1 MCSVGTA
8 GVGVARFQNLG
19 DGGHVEFTW
28 REEWILWLEGGEDE
42 ARRLD
47 GEENGMESGVWPGR
61 D

>member
-1 MCSVGTA
+1 M
-8 GVGVARFQNLG
+8 ARFQNLG

-47 GEENGMESGVWPGR
+47 GEENGMESGVWSLAWA
-61 D
+61 